1 MDSLFQAL
9 KLVHILG
16 FVFMSTPL
24 FNLILVNE
32 RAVLKAP
39 QAYLPLRY
47 MENIIAR
54 NAKRCYI
61 FQLTVLISGLGL
73 VLYTGPGLKLIFTE
87 WTIGLK
93 TLILFLMMGLLSY
106 VHFGIQPK
114 IENLL
119 APVNADSVPEEI
131 ITKLKPLQGRRKKL
145 ASFCLFLVLVAI
157 ILGVQVYSHFPL
169 SITLILLALAALF
182 TWRAFKSLMSLGWV

>member
-1 MDSLFQAL
+1 
-9 KLVHILG
+9 
-16 FVFMSTPL
+16 MSTPL

-32 RAVLKAP
+32 RAALKAP

-47 MENIIAR
+47 MENIISR
-54 NAKRCYI
+54 NAKRCYF

-87 WTIGLK
+87 LTIGLK
-93 TLILFLMMGLLSY
+93 TSILFLMMGFLSY

-119 APVNADSVPEEI
+119 VKVSSDPVPEEI
-131 ITKLKPLQGRRKKL
+131 IAQLKPLQSRRKKL

-157 ILGVQVYSHFPL
+157 ILGAQVYSHFPL
-169 SITLILLALAALF
+169 SMTFILIALSALF
-182 TWRAFKSLMSLGWV
+182 TWRAFKSLMNYGWI

>member
-1 MDSLFQAL
+1 MDNLFQVL
-9 KLVHILG
+9 KLMHILG

-32 RAVLKAP
+32 RAALKAP

-47 MENIIAR
+47 MENIIRR

-61 FQLTVLISGLGL
+61 FQLTVLISGVWLLFLTGTGL
-73 VLYTGPGLKLIFTE
+73 RAIFTE
-87 WTIGLK
+87 WVIGLK

-106 VHFGIQPK
+106 VHLGIQPK

-119 APVNADSVPEEI
+119 GTVNSDPVPEEI

-157 ILGVQVYSHFPL
+157 ILGVQVYSPFPL
-169 SITLILLALAALF
+169 GLTFILIILSALF
-182 TWRAFKSLMSLGWV
+182 TWRAFKSLMTFGWI

>member
-1 MDSLFQAL
+1 MDSLFQIL
-9 KLVHILG
+9 KLAHILG

-32 RAVLKAP
+32 RAALKAP

-47 MENIIAR
+47 MENIISR
-54 NAKRCYI
+54 NAKRCYF

-87 WTIGLK
+87 LTIGLK
-93 TLILFLMMGLLSY
+93 TSILFLMMGFLSY

-119 APVNADSVPEEI
+119 VKVSSDPVPEEI
-131 ITKLKPLQGRRKKL
+131 IAQLKPLQSRRKKL

-157 ILGVQVYSHFPL
+157 ILGAQVYSHFPL
-169 SITLILLALAALF
+169 SMTFILIALSALF
-182 TWRAFKSLMSLGWV
+182 TWRAFKSLMNYGWI

>member
-1 MDSLFQAL
+1 MGTLWQIL
-9 KLVHILG
+9 KFAHILG

-32 RAVLKAP
+32 RAALKAP
-39 QAYLPLRY
+39 SAYLPLRY
-47 MENIIAR
+47 MENIIRR

-61 FQLTVLISGLGL
+61 FQLTVLISGVWLLLLTGTGL
-73 VLYTGPGLKLIFTE
+73 RSIFTQ

-93 TLILFLMMGLLSY
+93 TLILFLMTGLLSY

-119 APVNADSVPEEI
+119 ASVNTDSVPEKILAE
-131 ITKLKPLQGRRKKL
+131 LKPFQGRRKKL

-157 ILGVQVYSHFPL
+157 ILGVQVYSPFPL
-169 SITLILLALAALF
+169 GLTFILIILSALF
-182 TWRAFKSLMSLGWV
+182 TWRAFKSLMTFGWI

>member
-1 MDSLFQAL
+1 MNTWLQIL
-9 KLVHILG
+9 KLAHILG

-39 QAYLPLRY
+39 QAFLPLRY
-47 MENIIAR
+47 MENIISR
-54 NAKRCYI
+54 NAKRCYV

-87 WTIGLK
+87 WVIGLK

-106 VHFGIQPK
+106 VHLGIQPK

-119 APVNADSVPEEI
+119 ATVSSDPVPEEI

-157 ILGVQVYSHFPL
+157 ILGVQVYSHFPI
-169 SITLILLALAALF
+169 SITSILIALSALF
-182 TWRAFKSLMSLGWV
+182 TWRAFKSLISYGWI

>member
-1 MDSLFQAL
+1 MNTWLQIL
-9 KLVHILG
+9 KLAHILG

-32 RAVLKAP
+32 RAALKAP

-47 MENIIAR
+47 MENIIGR
-54 NAKRCYI
+54 NAKRCYV
-61 FQLTVLISGLGL
+61 FQFTVLISGLGL
-73 VLYTGPGLKLIFTE
+73 ILYTGPGLKLIFTE
-87 WTIGLK
+87 WVIGLK

-119 APVNADSVPEEI
+119 AEVNSDSVPEEI
-131 ITKLKPLQGRRKKL
+131 LTKLKPLQGRRKKL

-157 ILGVQVYSHFPL
+157 ILGVQVYSHFPI
-169 SITLILLALAALF
+169 SITFILIALSALF
-182 TWRAFKSLMSLGWV
+182 TWRAFKSLMSYGWI